1 MMVTKSRELYRD
13 RLRRSILDAA
23 REEFAAHGYEGVS
36 MRALAAKIGCTHGA
50 LYGHFANKEELF
62 DRLVEESFERL
73 ADVLRGLRK
82 PGRTTDPVRLLKKAG
97 RAYVAFAL
105 ENPAAYEFAFVM
117 RRPAARPARPHLA
130 YTYLRDLVQR
140 CIDEKRF
147 RRMSPDTASQA
158 IWAAAHG
165 VACLLIFRPSFP
177 WRDLDALIARVIDSA
192 VDGLVG

>member
-50 LYGHFANKEELF
+50 LYGHFANKEELL

-82 PGRTTDPVRLLKKAG
+82 PGRTTDPVRLLKKAD
-97 RAYVAFAL
+97 RKSTRL
-105 ENPAAYEFAFVM
+105 
-117 RRPAARPARPHLA
+117 
-130 YTYLRDLVQR
+130 
-140 CIDEKRF
+140 
-147 RRMSPDTASQA
+147 
-158 IWAAAHG
+158 
-165 VACLLIFRPSFP
+165 
-177 WRDLDALIARVIDSA
+177 
-192 VDGLVG
+192 